1 MKLDGGVG
9 SVRVIPLGMKEGG
22 DPAEKLLAE
31 GPPGGPKQF
40 ELPDERMLTKRRET
54 NIQTIPVPGGDKP
67 ISSEPDFDSTP
78 ENLTNVL
85 GPGNV
90 EQDFLFTTPTIN
102 PMEALPVLPF
112 MPNPA
117 IPNQRNPF
125 IDGFFDPMPQNKGG
139 IPNLMNANMLK
150 PAGILTINKSYDI

>member
-9 SVRVIPLGMKEGG
+9 SVRVVPINMNQGG

-40 ELPDERMLTKRRET
+40 ELPDERMLTKRKQIDT
-54 NIQTIPVPGGDKP
+54 QSIPVPDDKP
-67 ISSEPDFDSTP
+67 MSSEPDFDSDP
-78 ENLTNVL
+78 KKPPFP
-85 GPGNV
+85 GPGMKMD
-90 EQDFLFTTPTIN
+90 EFLFTTPTIN
-102 PMEALPVLPF
+102 PLEALPVLPF

-125 IDGFFDPMPQNKGG
+125 IDGFFDPMPQDRGG
-139 IPNLMNANMLK
+139 IPNLMDANMLK

>member
-9 SVRVIPLGMKEGG
+9 SVRVVPINMNQGG

-40 ELPDERMLTKRRET
+40 ELPDERMLTKRKQIDT
-54 NIQTIPVPGGDKP
+54 QSIPVPDDKP
-67 ISSEPDFDSTP
+67 MSSEPDFDSDP
-78 ENLTNVL
+78 KKPPFP
-85 GPGNV
+85 GPGMKMD
-90 EQDFLFTTPTIN
+90 EFLFTTPTIN
-102 PMEALPVLPF
+102 PLEALPVLPF

-125 IDGFFDPMPQNKGG
+125 IDGFFDPMPQDKGG
-139 IPNLMNANMLK
+139 IPNLMDANMLK

>member
-9 SVRVIPLGMKEGG
+9 SVRVVPINMKQGG

-40 ELPDERMLTKRRET
+40 ELPDERMLTQRREQ
-54 NIQTIPVPGGDKP
+54 NVQTIPVPGGDKP
-67 ISSEPDFDSTP
+67 ISSEPDFDSTA

-102 PMEALPVLPF
+102 PMEVFPRDPD
-112 MPNPA
+112 
-117 IPNQRNPF
+117 PF
-125 IDGFFDPMPQNKGG
+125 IQGFFDPMPEDRGG
-139 IPNLMNANMLK
+139 IPNLMDANMLK

>member
-1 MKLDGGVG
+1 
-9 SVRVIPLGMKEGG
+9 
-22 DPAEKLLAE
+22 
-31 GPPGGPKQF
+31 
-40 ELPDERMLTKRRET
+40 MLTKRKER
-54 NIQTIPVPGGDKP
+54 NVQTIPVPGGDKP
-67 ISSEPDFDSTP
+67 ISSEPDFDSTA

-117 IPNQRNPF
+117 IPGQRNPF
-125 IDGFFDPMPQNKGG
+125 IDGFFDPMPQDSGG
-139 IPNLMNANMLK
+139 IPNLINANMLK
-150 PAGILTINKSYDI
+150 PAGIININKSYDI

>member
-9 SVRVIPLGMKEGG
+9 SVRVVPINMNQGG

-40 ELPDERMLTKRRET
+40 ELPDERMLTNRKQRDLAP
-54 NIQTIPVPGGDKP
+54 IPVPDDKP
-67 ISSEPDFDSTP
+67 MSSEPDFDSDP
-78 ENLTNVL
+78 KKPPFP
-85 GPGNV
+85 GPGMKM
-90 EQDFLFTTPTIN
+90 EEFLFTTPNIN
-102 PMEALPVLPF
+102 PLEALPVLPF

-125 IDGFFDPMPQNKGG
+125 IDGFFDPMPQDRGG
-139 IPNLMNANMLK
+139 IPNLMDANMLK

>member
-9 SVRVIPLGMKEGG
+9 SVRVIPINMNEGG

-40 ELPDERMLTKRRET
+40 ELPDERMLTKRKQIDT
-54 NIQTIPVPGGDKP
+54 QSIPVPDDKP
-67 ISSEPDFDSTP
+67 MSSEPDFDSDP
-78 ENLTNVL
+78 KKPPFP
-85 GPGNV
+85 GPGMKMD
-90 EQDFLFTTPTIN
+90 EFLFTTPTIN
-102 PMEALPVLPF
+102 PLEALPVLPF

-125 IDGFFDPMPQNKGG
+125 IDGFFDPMPQDRGG
-139 IPNLMNANMLK
+139 IPNLMDANMLK

>member
-9 SVRVIPLGMKEGG
+9 SVRVIPINMNEGG

-31 GPPGGPKQF
+31 GPPEGPKQF
-40 ELPDERMLTKRRET
+40 ELPDERMLTKRKEMAT
-54 NIQTIPVPGGDKP
+54 GPIPVPDDKP
-67 ISSEPDFDSTP
+67 MSSEPDFDSDP
-78 ENLTNVL
+78 KKPPFP
-85 GPGNV
+85 GPGMKM
-90 EQDFLFTTPTIN
+90 EEFLFTTPTIK
-102 PMEALPVLPF
+102 PQEVFPVLPF

-125 IDGFFDPMPQNKGG
+125 IDGFFDPMPQDRGG
-139 IPNLMNANMLK
+139 IPNLMDANMLK